1 MRISLNQVIPI
12 PLPDSCVQSSK
23 VWGKSLTLDNNQFI
37 QIEAQSGKGK
47 STLLHI
53 LYGLRLDYKGVCKI
67 GGLEVSDFST
77 AQWRELWTNQFSL
90 LFQDL
95 RLFLDLT
102 ARQNLELLPKVYSAG
117 PNLEEM
123 CKELEIDHLLDRQ
136 VNTLSLGQRQRFAL
150 VRCLLK
156 PFNWLLLDE
165 PFSHLDE
172 CNAKRAAQLIEKST
186 KLRRAGILHTS
197 LSSSSPL
204 TSDLRITL

>member
-1 MRISLNQVIPI
+1 MRISFKQVIPT

-23 VWGKSLTLDNNQFI
+23 VWGQRLTLDKNQSI
-37 QIEAQSGKGK
+37 QIEAQSGRGK

-53 LYGLRLDYKGVCKI
+53 LYGLRFDYKGVCKI
-67 GGLEVSDFST
+67 DGSEVSGFT
-77 AQWRELWTNQFSL
+77 TEQWRELWTNQFSL

-102 ARQNLELLPKVYSAG
+102 ARQNLELLPDIYSAG

-123 CKELEIDHLLDRQ
+123 CKELEIDHLLDSP

-156 PFNWLLLDE
+156 PFKWLLLDE

-172 CNAKRAAQLIEKST
+172 GNAKRAAQLIENST

-197 LSSSSPL
+197 LSSTSPL
-204 TSDLRITL
+204 TSDLRVTL

>member
-1 MRISLNQVIPI
+1 MKISFKQVIPT

-23 VWGKSLTLDNNQFI
+23 VWGQRLTLDKNQSI
-37 QIEAQSGKGK
+37 QIEAQSGRGK

-53 LYGLRLDYKGVCKI
+53 LYGLRFDYKGVCKI
-67 GGLEVSDFST
+67 DGSEVSGFT
-77 AQWRELWTNQFSL
+77 TEQWRELWTNQFSL

-102 ARQNLELLPKVYSAG
+102 ARQNLELLPDIYSAG

-123 CKELEIDHLLDRQ
+123 CKELEIDHLLDSL

-156 PFNWLLLDE
+156 PFKWLLLDE

-172 CNAKRAAQLIEKST
+172 GNAKRAAQLIENST

-197 LSSSSPL
+197 LSSTSPL
-204 TSDLRITL
+204 TSDLRVTL

>member
-1 MRISLNQVIPI
+1 MKISFKQVIPT

-23 VWGKSLTLDNNQFI
+23 VWGQRLTLDKNQSI
-37 QIEAQSGKGK
+37 QIEAQSGRGK

-53 LYGLRLDYKGVCKI
+53 LYGLRFDYKGVCKI
-67 GGLEVSDFST
+67 DGSEVSGFT
-77 AQWRELWTNQFSL
+77 TEQWRELWTNQFSL

-102 ARQNLELLPKVYSAG
+102 ARQNLELLPDIYSAG

-123 CKELEIDHLLDRQ
+123 CKELEIDHLLDSP

-156 PFNWLLLDE
+156 PFKWLLLDE

-172 CNAKRAAQLIEKST
+172 GNAKRAAQLIENST

-197 LSSSSPL
+197 LSSTSPL
-204 TSDLRITL
+204 TSDLRVTL